1 MTDTT
6 SAKAFIVII
15 ALAAKQQQWQSNH
28 LSTFEGNSNYT
39 LGKKSNLSKKESR
52 KVKEWNH

>member
-39 LGKKSNLSKKESR
+39 LGKKKQFK
-52 KVKEWNH
+52 